1 MKQICSLVYFV
12 LCDGRTGPQIAE
24 LNTLLA
30 GPDEKEEMLARQN
43 AEAMKALGQG
53 FIAPPKKPFRN
64 SGMGGERP

>member
-1 MKQICSLVYFV
+1 MKQICDLVYFV
-12 LCDGRTGPQIAE
+12 LSDGRTAPQIAE

-53 FIAPPKKPFRN
+53 FIPPPKKPFRN
-64 SGMGGERP
+64 SGTGGERP